1 MNNNVK
7 ITDFIKREDIDI
19 DDKIGNMYES
29 EISEEIYD
37 KIIESPVLLGEIE
50 ANIWAKLNDND
61 SPLSKASEYENLAND
76 YETDDENERWAA
88 CLYNH
93 DLIYMQAIA
102 EVLGIPVPQEA
113 GRGMLVSCN
122 E

>member
-1 MNNNVK
+1 MNNNAK

-19 DDKIGNMYES
+19 ENKIGNMHES
-29 EISEEIYD
+29 EISEEIYI
-37 KIIESPVLLGEIE
+37 KIIENPVLLGEIE

-61 SPLSKASEYENLAND
+61 NPLSKASAYEGLADD
-76 YETDDENERWAA
+76 YETDDENERWGA

-102 EVLGIPVPQEA
+102 EVLGLPVPKEA